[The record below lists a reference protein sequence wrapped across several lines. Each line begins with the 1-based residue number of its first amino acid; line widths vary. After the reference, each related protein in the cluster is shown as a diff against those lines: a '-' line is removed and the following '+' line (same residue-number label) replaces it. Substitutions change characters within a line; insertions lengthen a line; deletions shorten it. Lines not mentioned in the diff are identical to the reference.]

1 MITHVIRATI
11 RAKSLLCADCNKA
24 VCSKCGVEC
33 SALAPGHHP
42 PAKETLSLGAG
53 KETVWLCKICAES
66 RELWKKSGAWFFKGM
81 PKPEL
86 EAALNPSKLGEG
98 HKKERRFT
106 VYKPTRIEKD
116 EATEVE
122 VEESSEDE
130 ATGELAKR
138 GCLVKMTDNNRSES
152 DLSGPL
158 SLMSNFS
165 SMESLNTLDAARRLS
180 DVGPYNH
187 YIHHQHPHHHQQ
199 LTPGGCPS
207 PRGPPF
213 RARPPP
219 GIRPYPRPPGPPW
232 PQPPASRGGLSPRCR
247 PPGGPPFSPRG
258 SPRGYPRGRYC
269 SPRGGRPSRP
279 MSCPPKG
286 HGPSS
291 TASSP
296 VPTTP
301 VPSQSLSI
309 ESTSDNELTE
319 VPFSPVM
326 GENGKNKISKGESMS
341 FLLMLY
347 LPRDNS
353 SSFNI

>member
-1 MITHVIRATI
+1 MT
-11 RAKSLLCADCNKA
+11 S
-24 VCSKCGVEC
+24 SKD
-33 SALAPGHHP
+33 
-42 PAKETLSLGAG
+42 
-53 KETVWLCKICAES
+53 TVWLCKICAES

-86 EAALNPSKLGEG
+86 EAALNPTKLGAG

-106 VYKPTRIEKD
+106 VYKPTRIEHTKTD
-116 EATEVE
+116 DTTQIEI
-122 VEESSEDE
+122 EESSEDE

-138 GCLVKMTDNNRSES
+138 GLSKLQADNNRSES
-152 DLSGPL
+152 DLSGPM
-158 SLMSNFS
+158 SFMSNFS

-187 YIHHQHPHHHQQ
+187 YVHQHQ
-199 LTPGGCPS
+199 GCPS
-207 PRGPPF
+207 PRGMPSY

-219 GIRPYPRPPGPPW
+219 GIRPYPRHTGPPW
-232 PQPPASRGGLSPRCR
+232 PQGQPPRGGLSPRCR

-258 SPRGYPRGRYC
+258 SPRGFHPRGRY
-269 SPRGGRPSRP
+269 SPRGPRPSRP
-279 MSCPPKG
+279 ISCPPKG

-296 VPTTP
+296 VVTP

-319 VPFSPVM
+319 VPFSPVT
-326 GENGKNKISKGESMS
+326 GENGKNKNSKGRDYI
-341 FLLMLY
+341 LL
-347 LPRDNS
+347 
-353 SSFNI
+353 